1 MVQVTTRKQNEFPPP
16 TSSQF
21 KIARRDP
28 VSLRIMVGP
37 EERCGDLSASEAI
50 VQAAHHLH
58 LAQPVVTG
66 LARGYRRLFARLLG
80 IDQTEPVIVEIVDA
94 RAKLEALARQVH
106 ELLPQAAINW
116 STVEMWVPLEVIG
129 PEDRPKSAAA
139 VPAFRKDASSRKT
152 G

>member
-1 MVQVTTRKQNEFPPP
+1 MVQVSTRKQHGFPPP

-21 KIARRDP
+21 KIARRDS

-37 EERCGDLSASEAI
+37 DERCGDLSASDAI

-66 LARGYRRLFARLLG
+66 SMRGYRRLFARLLG
-80 IDQTEPVIVEIVDA
+80 IDQSAPVIVEIIDA
-94 RAKLEALARQVH
+94 RAKLEGLARQVH
-106 ELLPQAAINW
+106 ELLPHAAINW
-116 STVEMWVPLEVIG
+116 STVEMWVPLEVIEPDEPPTTAG
-129 PEDRPKSAAA
+129 AVSA
-139 VPAFRKDASSRKT
+139 FSKDASSRKT